1 MIVGRFRKAPGDKLD
16 YTLLY
21 EQWLDGDT
29 IDTSSFTI
37 PPGLSS
43 AGTATKTDTTTTVWI
58 QGGTSGKTYTVSNT
72 IVTTNATPR
81 TKVVTF
87 ELEILP

>member
-43 AGTATKTDTTTTVWI
+43 AGTATNTTTTTTVWI